1 MIDQVTHTD
10 IFKEIVITTTEP
22 NIALQNTTVIDN
34 DRDSMKSFLRAEIR
48 YLLDLVA
55 EEIFP
60 MSWAGMRAKP
70 IEDLLMMDDL
80 TIEEVLAYCVE
91 QSKHSYSH
99 LHDTVIKFNTFTTYG
114 KSYVV
119 SEDV

>member
-1 MIDQVTHTD
+1 MIDQVNHTD

-22 NIALQNTTVIDN
+22 NITLQNTTIIDN
-34 DRDSMKSFLRAEIR
+34 DLDSMKSFLKEEIR
-48 YLLDLVA
+48 FLLDLVA

-70 IEDLLMMDDL
+70 IEDLLLKDDL
-80 TIEEVLAYCVE
+80 TIEEVLAYCVG

-99 LHDTVIKFNTFTTYG
+99 LYDTVIKFNTITTYS
-114 KSYVV
+114 KSYV
-119 SEDV
+119 E